1 MLSKEIELETPFDG
15 FVPTGTFVDIEFDE
29 KGNLL
34 KVSLP
39 LEDAIKLVKVVKSQ
53 TREIPCD

>member
-1 MLSKEIELETPFDG
+1 MLSKKIELGTPFDG
-15 FVPTGTFVDIEFDE
+15 FVLTGTFVDLEFDE

-34 KVSLP
+34 KISLP
-39 LEDAIKLVKVVKSQ
+39 LEDAIKLVKVIKSQ